1 MKQPKKLT
9 LANKKLLGEFGFNPN
24 EWMNLFEDDLYLHIV
39 KKDSSDKK
47 IISKTDKVVVRS
59 VQTNSR
65 I

>member
-9 LANKKLLGEFGFNPN
+9 LTNKKLLGELGLNPN

-39 KKDSSDKK
+39 KKDSSDRK

-59 VQTNSR
+59 VRTNSR